1 MAANYTKKTP
11 PPRPPPPSAAL
22 LSEAA
27 NRTNQS
33 AALNK
38 QPPAP
43 NVFETTIPASQ
54 RSARPLRKTR
64 SVASASLQPRRL
76 PIPPTKP
83 PQPKQNI
90 RSSSESGTSTARQR
104 VQNRRIQHANT
115 MVPISEDSSAASS
128 PTTAAS
134 SRASAAFSDSSS
146 APSPT
151 KQHRISQDWSPVPL
165 HHSLVKHDRVWESSH
180 DQWSAH
186 LSDHDR
192 VTRWS
197 RSTSNATR
205 GSKQTDT
212 HNIKLAHEDGSK
224 THVRIVLING
234 RRHSTEWRR
243 DEPVLSTAEQLEEYA
258 DIYGPGMVA
267 FCKARIGQR
276 VGNGECWTLARD
288 AVDSV
293 GAREVLGRNYGQ
305 MVQRFLAK
313 PGDVLEFKQ
322 CRFEWTEG
330 RSTHWMEAGHPNH
343 TAIIYRVEGGGNVFH
358 VYEQNVNGKKH
369 VMQGTYHAD
378 RLVSGALEVWRPV
391 ALVE

>member
-1 MAANYTKKTP
+1 MY
-11 PPRPPPPSAAL
+11 L
-22 LSEAA
+22 
-27 NRTNQS
+27 
-33 AALNK
+33 K
-38 QPPAP
+38 QLFQHRRGLHGLYVRPAP
-43 NVFETTIPASQ
+43 LHPHHCSPGDCRYHQPSPHNRNKTFALHLSLGLQRLANVYRTDEFSMPILWCL
-54 RSARPLRKTR
+54 SAKTAPRHPVQQQQLPHEPQRPL
-64 SVASASLQPRRL
+64 A
-76 PIPPTKP
+76 
-83 PQPKQNI
+83 
-90 RSSSESGTSTARQR
+90 
-104 VQNRRIQHANT
+104 
-115 MVPISEDSSAASS
+115 
-128 PTTAAS
+128 TAAVRHHQPS
-134 SRASAAFSDSSS
+134 SIGFHKVLVYLESTRKLTLYLYFA
-146 APSPT
+146 T
-151 KQHRISQDWSPVPL
+151 DWSPVPL